1 MVVLQPGQP
10 AVDLHQPHNTLFF
23 TAGPNKAANGLYGR
37 IDLPAM

>member
-1 MVVLQPGQP
+1 MAVLQTGQP